1 VAGTARRAAEWRD
14 LLADEG
20 LLVTMIGNRIRM
32 LTHVGIGAE
41 EIQAALAAWRRAAKA
56 A

>member
-1 VAGTARRAAEWRD
+1 
-14 LLADEG
+14 
-20 LLVTMIGNRIRM
+20 MITGRIRM
-32 LTHVGIGAE
+32 LTHIGIGAD